1 MITRQ
6 RVPELMDDP
15 SLDYE
20 SHVRALRG
28 LGRLNAAS
36 NGPGSIW
43 AEIENE
49 ARLAAGASKSPKS
62 PRSIKTLRILDIA
75 TGGGDIPIALYHKA
89 TQAGLKVEIVGSDIS
104 SNAITYAKANALQ
117 KKAEVQFVS
126 LDVFED
132 QLPTDF
138 DIIVTSLFTHHLDPG
153 AVVMLLAKMS
163 QAARLKVIVNDL
175 VRSEISYLSV
185 WLATRLLSR
194 STVVHYDGPVSVN
207 ASYTA
212 SEFQDM
218 ARQAGMAAGGDV
230 VIKSFFPCRQLLVWR
245 REVGSTELGADKPG
259 AKENGANKH
268 GAP

>member
-20 SHVRALRG
+20 SHAQALRG

-43 AEIENE
+43 AEIERE
-49 ARLAAGASKSPKS
+49 ARLAAGASRSPKS
-62 PRSIKTLRILDIA
+62 AKTLRILDIA
-75 TGGGDIPIALYHKA
+75 TGGGDTPIALYHKA
-89 TQAGLKVEIVGSDIS
+89 KQAGLKVEIVGSDIS
-104 SNAITYAKANALQ
+104 LNAIAYAKANALQ
-117 KKAEVQFVS
+117 KKAEIEFVS
-126 LDVFED
+126 MDVFQD

-153 AVVMLLAKMS
+153 DVVMLLAKMS

-207 ASYTA
+207 ASYTG

-230 VIKSFFPCRQLLVWR
+230 VVKSFFPCRQLLVWR
-245 REVGSTELGADKPG
+245 RGVGSAEHGADQAGAKKNGADK
-259 AKENGANKH
+259 H
-268 GAP
+268 GAQ